1 MTDSSDV
8 VVNVPSGRTVGVH
21 PTNGMKKVA
30 SEAEFGNGTPVVF
43 KVRPASS
50 LQTLASGLCFSK
62 FVCTSLSG
70 LWSDTRNE

>member
-21 PTNGMKKVA
+21 PTNGMKKIA

-50 LQTLASGLCFSK
+50 LQTLASGLVSANSFA
-62 FVCTSLSG
+62 
-70 LWSDTRNE
+70 RR